1 MSVPYS
7 DPDPQHCKNVN
18 YTILA
23 RNPPDNWLRA
33 GRNTK
38 GFVQSPNLQTGFS
51 SFKMANDFFDCL
63 PNVDVISD
71 GKDNF
76 VEIT

>member
-1 MSVPYS
+1 MFIMSFLL
-7 DPDPQHCKNVN
+7 C
-18 YTILA
+18 
-23 RNPPDNWLRA
+23 RNPPDNWLRT
-33 GRNTK
+33 GRNMK

-71 GKDNF
+71 GRSTYQD
-76 VEIT
+76 